1 MDGQMA
7 GGMARAAAHGTRL
20 RDGWS
25 RKPRYATTSNQT
37 GTDQVFGNKT
47 TYRSEGGFRRAGVV
61 SKSRWGVSL
70 WGEPR
75 K

>member
-1 MDGQMA
+1 MA
-7 GGMARAAAHGTRL
+7 GGMARATANGTRL

-25 RKPRYATTSNQT
+25 RNPCYATTSNQT

-47 TYRSEGGFRRAGVV
+47 TYRFGGGFRRAGVV
-61 SKSRWGVSL
+61 SKSRWAISL
-70 WGEPR
+70 KATFG